1 MSKAW
6 ALWRSQATSFRG
18 LISPSYNK
26 YVVSVC
32 VERND
37 DVGVVVVVVA
47 SVDDRTGRRFLYLL
61 EFSCFFLDSLGRSLA
76 RLGDRPHRSADSS
89 WQPLVAPY
97 RSHRR
102 SFGRAVTLIMFEKRQ
117 WFSKDF

>member
-1 MSKAW
+1 M
-6 ALWRSQATSFRG
+6 FRC

-61 EFSCFFLDSLGRSLA
+61 EFFCFFLDSLGRSVARSLGRSLA